1 MVKREEK
8 EKKKSFEGKREKKGK
23 KNVFK
28 VRGWG
33 NRVGSTIGSV
43 SKTQNRVSEIRDG
56 RQAV

>member
-28 VRGWG
+28 VRG
-33 NRVGSTIGSV
+33 
-43 SKTQNRVSEIRDG
+43 
-56 RQAV
+56 